1 MQHALKQYQQLNR
14 DGAVEGASNHRLIA
28 LLYQG
33 ALGELARARSAMA
46 QGDLATKGQAMGKAI
61 SIIDGLRAVLDPGP
75 DPTLAENLGA
85 LYGYCEQRL
94 VQANLVNDPEVV
106 QEVADLLRQISDAWA
121 QIAPGPRSG
130 QIAARPVAT
139 VAVAAHG

>member
-14 DGAVEGASNHRLIA
+14 DGSVEGASSHRLIA

-46 QGDLATKGQAMGKAI
+46 QGDLATKGEAIGKAI
-61 SIIDGLRAVLDPGP
+61 GIIDGLRAVLDPTP
-75 DPTLAENLGA
+75 DPVLADNLGA

-106 QEVADLLRQISDAWA
+106 QEVADLLRQIGDAWA
-121 QIAPGPRSG
+121 RIAPAEQAGHVPE
-130 QIAARPVAT
+130 RPAVTTA
-139 VAVAAHG
+139 VAVHG